1 MYGSMTKKLLFLSA
15 VMVFSFSAAFASWDD
30 ISPTPAISY
39 PLNGVSFIDIA
50 TGYAAGG
57 GGTVIKTQNAGL
69 SFEAIS
75 GAGLW
80 GTTNLNDVVFPSST
94 EGYLLGDAGEI
105 YVTTDEGTTYTKMS
119 VPTELTSADF
129 RKGSFYGNNRTF
141 AVYNQTISTSY
152 LYSSTDGGLNFSTAE
167 VPGYEILG
175 VTLTEDATWEWVS
188 SSSGY
193 SILKN
198 GALKWGPNAQKVN
211 DLFFVD
217 NDIGFAVGSG
227 GLILRTTN
235 GSDFSNLT
243 SGTLQNLNA
252 AYFIASSVGW
262 VVGDNGTIL
271 YTLDGGDHFTAYE
284 DTSLDSTGLRDIAI
298 KTTGSGGK
306 VVAHAYVVGEGGKV
320 FKLASPS
327 ITSVAPNSRMQGWVG
342 NVTIEGTG
350 FVPGAAVQFGSTE
363 VVTFSTTVES
373 MGTKINSVIVIQPQ
387 AIVGSRDV
395 TVTNPDITYTNEA
408 GSFFITA
415 NPLVVSLSNARFDG
429 DIIQSGSYTIS
440 PNTNISFEVYSS
452 AADLTKATLNPKI
465 LFFQDGYYK
474 AIYNIPGD
482 AITLKATNEANVN
495 FTIPAAL
502 PLTSGTA
509 EVELYAEDS
518 LGNVGRGLPVTLEV
532 GSSFAEAGA
541 GTDTATGLLVGNP
554 ISGAIIQVRFKKG
567 VAPPDEVTVYVFVGT
582 GGDVAFKKTFKLSG
596 LKASAPDVNGGYHFN
611 FPFSVEDLAPQ
622 YRRACLAL
630 GVVTARGNIIG
641 KFKFPIWMNGAF

>member
-1 MYGSMTKKLLFLSA
+1 MTKKLLFLSA
-15 VMVFSFSAAFASWDD
+15 IMIFSFSAAFASWDD

-39 PLNGVSFIDIA
+39 PLNSVSFIDIA

-57 GGTVIKTQNAGL
+57 GGTVLKTADAGET
-69 SFEAIS
+69 FTAKTI
-75 GAGLW
+75 
-80 GTTNLNDVVFPSST
+80 GTTSTNFNDIVFPSST
-94 EGYLLGDAGEI
+94 EGYLLGDAGDI
-105 YVTTDEGTTYTKMS
+105 YATTDEGTTYAKMS
-119 VPTELTSADF
+119 VPTELASADF
-129 RKGSFYGNNRTF
+129 RKGSFSGSNRVF
-141 AVYNQTISTSY
+141 AVYSTAESKSY
-152 LYSSTDGGLNFSTAE
+152 LYFSTDGGLNFSTQE

-175 VTLTEDATWEWVS
+175 VTLTEDATWEWGIPS
-188 SSSGY
+188 SGGY

-198 GALKWGPNAQKVN
+198 GNTVWTGTNSQRVN

-217 NDIGFAVGSG
+217 KDTGFAVGSN
-227 GLILRTTN
+227 GLIIRTTDGN
-235 GSDFSNLT
+235 TFSDLLP
-243 SGTLQNLNA
+243 SGTSQNLNA
-252 AYFIASSVGW
+252 GYFIAASVGW
-262 VVGDNGTIL
+262 VVGDKGTIL
-271 YTLDGGDHFTAYE
+271 YTLDGGDHFTAYT
-284 DTSLDSTGLRDIAI
+284 DVSLDSTGLRDIDI

-320 FKLASPS
+320 FKLASPT

-342 NVTIEGTG
+342 DVTIEGTG

-373 MGTKINSVIVIQPQ
+373 SAKINSVIIIQPQ

-408 GSFFITA
+408 GSFFITT

-429 DIIQSGSYTIS
+429 DIIQPGSYTVS
-440 PNTNISFEVYSS
+440 PNTEISFEVSSS

-474 AIYNIPGD
+474 AIYNIPRD

-495 FTIPAAL
+495 FTIPATL
-502 PLTSGTA
+502 PLTPGTA

-541 GTDTATGLLVGNP
+541 GKDAATGLLVGNP
-554 ISGAIIQVRFKKG
+554 ISGAVIQIRFLPG
-567 VAPPDEVTVYVFVGT
+567 LAPPENIEVTIFTESGT
-582 GGDVAFKKTFKLSG
+582 DVAYKKTFKLSH
-596 LKASAPDVNGGYHFN
+596 LKASAPDVDGGYHFN

-622 YRRACLAL
+622 YRRACIAL
-630 GVVTARGNIIG
+630 GVVTTNGNIIG